1 MDRLSEADRQDA
13 VAAYLQGERTA
24 EEVAKRYGVSVRTL
38 RRWVAC
44 HRYARGLPTPGQT
57 SPGPVYD
64 AQELQRLRDYA
75 LAYPQASHRQ
85 LLRFMTRYTGKS
97 VHKSTLADILRRMGL
112 SGRAS
117 LAPTPE
123 VRTSTPAPAPALP
136 AKPPR
141 PKRMA
146 ARPAKAEALAS
157 QAKAPPRY
165 QQAHR
170 PEPAQGYPTD
180 LREAEWQL
188 LQPHFVSRGG
198 RPPEHPPRLMLNAI
212 FYVLR
217 SGCPWRMLPH
227 DFPPWKSV
235 YTAFRRWTKDGRLS
249 RAHDA
254 LRRHLRRRLGRKEDP
269 SALIVDSQSVKTTE
283 KGGLEA
289 TTGARRSTDESAT
302 SPSIPWAC

>member
-13 VAAYLQGERTA
+13 VADYLRGERTA

-57 SPGPVYD
+57 SQGPVYD
-64 AQELQRLRDYA
+64 AQELQQLRDYA

-85 LLRFMTRYTGKS
+85 LLRFMSRYTGKS

-117 LAPTPE
+117 LAPAQPP
-123 VRTSTPAPAPALP
+123 RTSPAPARAHPVRQ
-136 AKPPR
+136 PPR
-141 PKRMA
+141 PLQPA
-146 ARPAKAEALAS
+146 AGPAEAKA
-157 QAKAPPRY
+157 AKAAAAPRY
-165 QQAHR
+165 QDAHR
-170 PEPAQGYPTD
+170 QEPALGYPTD

-188 LQPHFVSRGG
+188 LQPHFESRGG
-198 RPPEHPPRLMLNAI
+198 RPPEHPPRVMLNAI

-235 YTAFRRWTKDGRLS
+235 YTAFRRWTKDGRFG

-254 LRRHLRRRLGRKEDP
+254 LRRKLRVRLGRQEDP

-283 KGGLEA
+283 KGGLAA
-289 TTGARRSTDESAT
+289 TTGARRSRDASAT
-302 SPSIPWAC
+302 SP